1 MSLKNRKTIATILI
15 IVISIILF
23 TSFMYIKALNEKAFP
38 EFIAILFAFLPA
50 LAINAIWNK
59 KTLKK
64 KE

>member
-15 IVISIILF
+15 IVISVILF
-23 TSFMYIKALNEKAFP
+23 TSFMYIKALNEKSFP

-59 KTLKK
+59 KIQKK